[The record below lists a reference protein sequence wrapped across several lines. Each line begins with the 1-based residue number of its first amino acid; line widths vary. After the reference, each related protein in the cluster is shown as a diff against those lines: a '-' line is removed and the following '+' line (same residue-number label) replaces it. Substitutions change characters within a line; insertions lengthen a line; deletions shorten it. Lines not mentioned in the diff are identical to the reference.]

1 MPPTVELLRDG
12 EDITTLNL
20 DLGQEVK
27 ISAKKSGYGTGPIS
41 WQVSGA
47 IESIIAA
54 ETGGGEVIVVGQ
66 QPGRA
71 TLSVI
76 MQATNGDVVTDSVI
90 IQVSDTISTDP
101 GTNFRSFEIQYQG
114 KNITSLAMDLQQEIT
129 LTVQKVGVGTGVLTW
144 NWENS
149 SKLIVAQTGD
159 SEVTLISKEP
169 GMVTLTASVSYKGET
184 IRDSVIITISEQV
197 SPDVLDTDG
206 DGILDVNDND
216 IDNDGIINMYD
227 DNPKDKAG
235 LGRGFD
241 YKNDITNSGW
251 KDTDNDGLH
260 DDFERLIGTFPDR
273 ADSDYDGFEDGYE
286 LKRGTDPL
294 DSDSNPN
301 NSSGSLSI
309 PGSVKIST
317 ERYVW
322 ITPEVPSMYS
332 GNLEWIIEKGSLD
345 DIDIVQVGD
354 SVKIQAYRQD
364 IEAQLVVR
372 VTNDH
377 EVFSRTVVYS
387 VSDNDIIANVSKDGK
402 KAIHVPQRLSLVVGE
417 TVSFNPIISGV
428 QDLSLSGFNTSIA
441 DVQYD
446 RTSNLLSITGAGVGE
461 LTITL
466 AHKEYRDVQALIKIN
481 VYSANASMQ
490 RDPIFV
496 VPGEWVTES
505 PTQKIKPIIL
515 FTDTTTF
522 DIKTIYD
529 EGMKYEYTPESGTV
543 TFRSSNSGDT
553 IMVGMDLDGLY
564 RELFISRAFYREP
577 NNNNGFNG
585 NPENE
590 FHINSFANMRIGDVK
605 TFILDPKDFTLDCA
619 TIKWSYTLTPY
630 SENGQDSQGN
640 PIVWSSFDTV
650 SPEKRFM
657 TLHQN
662 GLDTRIEALRSQEF
676 RIRGEL
682 LDSQG
687 LPVNPVLPMGYIQI
701 DPNHEVRDIIIKNS
715 QGHFIADK
723 SKIKVDPNTDKEV
736 QDKNKDKYGD
746 GDIPIFGDHT
756 IGWIFIDGSVQSISF
771 DRASVDDLKP
781 YDATTL
787 SVIFNPQETD
797 QKRVLWEVVSS
808 GYEPGIITLAENYG
822 ESNIVVAQ
830 KPGHARI
837 KISAVDNGDIVLKN
851 KMGEEVVSYINV
863 FVRDVVT
870 GIRLYKTHDDFGNNS
885 DLAMYNRV
893 NPNEEIIIN
902 DAMKFQIRIDAASGE
917 EGLYKAQIKG
927 FGNTIFDVSYQE
939 NDVNKFTLTPSKTD
953 GGVLFKVYIDQHSTS
968 FYAVSNPEAWQIT
981 TSSGEDTKY
990 VEDVTVGTRL
1000 DLGMKVREEF
1010 IDEVA
1015 ESDLDPSR
1023 VSWRIISDN
1032 VNRNIASFMGA
1043 YEQTKE
1049 TKIEFANPG
1058 LAVVQVL
1065 VDGSRVQ
1072 TERYFRVGVPMPGKV
1087 AKGINETMQSNA
1099 ASRLEEYEGAAESL
1113 LDIDSRHLRDRARLA
1128 SVFHLDSESQ
1138 TYLPQHFVGV
1148 TKLDLGGKKLDL
1160 SVSGATDFL
1169 KYCKD
1174 LQYLDISHSKLQ
1186 SLDVRRLDKL
1196 VYLDVSTNLLTHLN
1210 VNYRNLSYLD
1220 VSENRDFFLSSDV
1233 QNLGSSVPLTIQDT
1247 EGVYALIDN
1256 QLVRREENRIV
1267 AWKNSGDIFGNSW
1280 DSPVTWNSS
1289 KSVVP
1294 GAVLKA
1300 NDIKQIGTSVT
1311 TLGKKLLGFDV
1322 SNVEM
1327 DSNEINWNGRNGN
1340 VVKAHYVKASSSG
1353 LKKIDF
1359 GEGVDLVSLRVL
1371 DLSNNQIRT
1380 AQTNFN
1386 WKFSNLRSLD
1396 VSNNEIGL
1404 KFGGEIGNREGEL
1417 KKLKENYSG
1426 GTSGK
1431 SFKHQLYQGIWDIKD
1446 HNQWPIM
1453 TYTLTAKNAGSI
1465 YINNNY
1471 IRSGLEEGY
1480 ISGFALNGYHTYFD
1494 LDLFTIDNEKTIYVI
1509 NRKGEEEKRNIP
1521 AVSGNKRVVAWIL
1534 GNKKGK
1540 IGWSENVFEKSY
1552 PNFWKNQNWGTLTIT
1567 SKDDTDVN
1575 ISNNSIGSNITK
1587 NTSTFDRSENTLTVF
1602 WLSQWWGEWSSGWSK
1617 NLMVTSKDS
1626 DGGKKVTR
1634 GSGIWVK
1641 DYGVNEESKIGEAYP
1656 EFQDKVREQWKT
1668 LHDLITSYNIW

>member
-1 MPPTVELLRDG
+1 MKKVLIGLSLLMFTLLGASCSKIMPPTVKILKDG
-12 EDITTLNL
+12 SDVSTVNL
-20 DLGQEVK
+20 DLGQEVRFL
-27 ISAKKSGYGTGPIS
+27 AEKSGYGTGPMI
-41 WQVSGA
+41 WEVKGDTG
-47 IESIIAA
+47 SIVVA

-66 QPGRA
+66 KPGRA

-76 MQATNGDVVTDSVI
+76 MEATNGDVVTDSVI
-90 IQVSDTISTDP
+90 IHVSDTISTDP
-101 GTNFRSFEIQYQG
+101 GTNFKSFEIQHQG
-114 KNITSLAMDLQQEIT
+114 KSITTLTIDLQQEVT
-129 LTVQKVGVGTGVLTW
+129 LSVQKVGVGVGSISW

-159 SEVTLISKEP
+159 TEVTLIGQDP
-169 GMVTLTASVSYKGET
+169 GVVTLTASVSYKGET

-354 SVKIQAYRQD
+354 SVKIRAYRQD

-466 AHKEYRDVQALIKIN
+466 AHKEYRDVQAFIKIN

-543 TFRSSNSGDT
+543 TFRSSNSRDT
-553 IMVGMDLDGLY
+553 VMVGMDLDGLY

-917 EGLYKAQIKG
+917 EGLYKAQVKG
-927 FGNTIFDVSYQE
+927 FGNTVFEVSYQE
-939 NDVNKFTLTPSKTD
+939 SDVNKFTLIPSKVN
-953 GGVLFKVYIDQHSTS
+953 GGVLFKVYLDQYSTS
-968 FYAVSNPEAWQIT
+968 FYAVSNPETWQIT
-981 TSSGEDTKY
+981 TSSGEDAKY

-1010 IDEVA
+1010 ADKVLDSDM
-1015 ESDLDPSR
+1015 ESGR

-1032 VNRNIASFMGA
+1032 VNRNIASFVGA
-1043 YEQTKE
+1043 YEKTKE
-1049 TKIEFANPG
+1049 TKIEFTNPG
-1058 LAVVQVL
+1058 LVVVQIL
-1065 VDGSRVQ
+1065 FDESTVQ
-1072 TERYFRVGVPMPGKV
+1072 TERYFRVGVPMPKGL
-1087 AKGINETMQSNA
+1087 AEGINEAMYTNA
-1099 ASRLEEYEGAAESL
+1099 TSRLEEYLDAEETL
-1113 LDIDSRHLRDRARLA
+1113 LDIDSINLRDRKKLNA
-1128 SVFHLDSESQ
+1128 VFHLDSKSR

-1148 TKLDLGGKKLDL
+1148 AKLDLGGKKLDL
-1160 SVSGATDFL
+1160 SESGDTDFL

-1174 LQYLDISHSKLQ
+1174 LQYLDISNSQLK

-1220 VSENRDFFLSSDV
+1220 VSGNTTFTLNSDV
-1233 QNLGSSVPLTIQDT
+1233 QYLGSQVSPDAIQDT

-1300 NDIKQIGTSVT
+1300 NNIKQIGTSVT
-1311 TLGKKLLGFDV
+1311 TLGKNLLGFDV
-1322 SNVEM
+1322 SNANM
-1327 DSNEINWNGRNGN
+1327 NSNEINWNGRNGN

-1371 DLSNNQIRT
+1371 DLSENQIRT

-1386 WKFSNLRSLD
+1386 WKFSNLRTLD
-1396 VSNNEIGL
+1396 ISKNEIGL
-1404 KFGGEIGNREGEL
+1404 K
-1417 KKLKENYSG
+1417 SG
-1426 GTSGK
+1426 GIPDNKVGLLKITWEEV
-1431 SFKHQLYQGIWDIKD
+1431 HQPYQGVYDALNAGDWPIKD
-1446 HNQWPIM
+1446 
-1453 TYTLTAKNAGSI
+1453 YTLHVANAISI
-1465 YINNNY
+1465 NLSNNY
-1471 IRSGLEEGY
+1471 IRSGVEYDSTQGLKDNE
-1480 ISGFALNGYHTYFD
+1480 YHTQFGTKHYTD
-1494 LDLFTIDNEKTIYVI
+1494 LHDTDE
-1509 NRKGEEEKRNIP
+1509 R
-1521 AVSGNKRVVAWIL
+1521 AVAWIAG
-1534 GNKKGK
+1534 GNSEKRLVWRNVWDKPYSEYWNNKPSGRIK
-1540 IGWSENVFEKSY
+1540 ITANINTTVDLEHNAASKNGIEVSDILEENIEL
-1552 PNFWKNQNWGTLTIT
+1552 KN
-1567 SKDDTDVN
+1567 
-1575 ISNNSIGSNITK
+1575 
-1587 NTSTFDRSENTLTVF
+1587 NTLTTF
-1602 WLSQWWGEWSSGWSK
+1602 WWAYYDPTMNLNTCMFFLSASITHGNSQKSNEARRMYRDLWAGAYYTKK
-1617 NLMVTSKDS
+1617 NDFLEGFDTELYS
-1626 DGGKKVTR
+1626 
-1634 GSGIWVK
+1634 I
-1641 DYGVNEESKIGEAYP
+1641 
-1656 EFQDKVREQWKT
+1656 FDKN
-1668 LHDLITSYNIW
+1668 NILP